1 MYTHNGEFVQIYIVT
16 SDVHKGI
23 RDVTHFLSESKNVT
37 KKELRQSLFMLTEE
51 EAVWHVLR
59 VAGGLDSLVIGEGF
73 SF

>member
-1 MYTHNGEFVQIYIVT
+1 
-16 SDVHKGI
+16 VHKGI